1 MNKNPFGGSG
11 LSSSTAAVERYLIC
25 LATEE
30 NLLTLPPA
38 NLQRAMISDSYSYE
52 QTTPTKN
59 LVYFR
64 ICKVFEIEAVPISND
79 IMTDSPNMME
89 LIQPARLGMCGSIH
103 LLISV

>member
-38 NLQRAMISDSYSYE
+38 NLQRAMTSSSYE

-64 ICKVFEIEAVPISND
+64 ICKVFAVPISND

-89 LIQPARLGMCGSIH
+89 LIQPARLGMCGSVLCIH